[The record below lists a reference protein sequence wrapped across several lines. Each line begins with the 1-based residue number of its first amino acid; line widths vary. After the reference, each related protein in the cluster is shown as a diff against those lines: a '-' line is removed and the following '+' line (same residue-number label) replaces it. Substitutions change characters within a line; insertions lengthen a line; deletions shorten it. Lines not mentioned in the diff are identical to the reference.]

1 LPNKGWR
8 LPALAALGA
17 ALLLGCAQ
25 QPPAAAPAAAKSAP
39 GAGQSAPAASANTS
53 GLRPHATVV
62 RDFKR
67 FPGQFTVW
75 HKDEQWLLEILPAQL
90 EQEFFFTTQRT
101 RGIGERGVWAGLMLE
116 SGVAR
121 FSRVGNR
128 VLWLERD
135 TRFVAPTDQP
145 TALALDAAFSP
156 SLRGAS
162 TVLSQ
167 PHPQTGAILIDLN
180 ALVLSDF
187 SASASQLQ
195 GLYRQP
201 YQFDRNNSRIL
212 TADNQADETRIELL
226 AHYFAAALAQ
236 PQPGQTNPALQPA
249 RPGTLA
255 DPRSLFLG
263 FSLSLAPLPEPM
275 RPRLADARVGFF
287 KSTRRN
293 FDPSV
298 RYDNQEHFIHR
309 WRLEKQDLQ
318 AERSPP
324 RQPITFW
331 LDQNIPQR
339 YRDTIR
345 RAILAWNPAFERIGF
360 TDAIRVEQQEEGQ
373 PSRSAAVRR
382 ASVRWFLG
390 TDNNLAIGPSLVDP
404 RSGEIMD
411 ADIVISDS
419 WVRGAR
425 ANLQL
430 AAHAH
435 GPGCEHASHAL
446 ADLQQALALQV
457 ARGHFSADSP
467 DAEAYVQEV
476 LESVVVHE
484 VGHALGL
491 THNFRASAMW
501 SLAQLRDPAFVARH
515 GLASSVMDYLPLNI
529 DPAGRPAAGLLQK
542 APGPYDLWAIEYGY
556 RPFAVEQEA
565 AGLQAIAE
573 RAWADPLLAYGDDSD
588 AGGDLASAGIDPAN
602 ARHDLGDD
610 PVAWFEDRLQ
620 VARELWQR
628 LASQPPGRLTAAEE
642 RLAVERSLAQ
652 IGSAASNASR
662 VIGGVRVRR
671 HASPAQRDIYQ
682 PLPAAS
688 QRAALDTL
696 INGLFQPDSIRLEP
710 ALLRRLAPD
719 ALAVRSADP
728 QLPLLGRVH
737 QLHDGVLNQLF
748 SDRLAARLLETS
760 MITQPGDHFSL
771 AELQRRLRSA
781 IWQELA
787 IGNEITL
794 PRRNLQRIHLTRLS
808 TQLLRPAGSLPP
820 DARALARR
828 EAEALLSQLAQH
840 RPRPGLS
847 AETLAHLTEARA
859 TLQEALRAPILR
871 PAP

>member
-1 LPNKGWR
+1 M
-8 LPALAALGA
+8 

-25 QPPAAAPAAAKSAP
+25 QPTAAKRAASTAP
-39 GAGQSAPAASANTS
+39 NATQSAPATSANTS

-62 RDFKR
+62 RDYKR
-67 FPGQFTVW
+67 IAGQFTVW
-75 HKDEQWLLEILPAQL
+75 QKDEQWLLEILPAQL

-135 TRFVAPTDQP
+135 TRFVAATDQP

-195 GLYRQP
+195 ALYRQP
-201 YQFDRNNSRIL
+201 YQFDRSNSRIL

-226 AHYFAAALAQ
+226 AHYFAGALAL
-236 PQPGQTNPALQPA
+236 PQPAQTNPALQPG

-263 FSLSLAPLPEPM
+263 FSLSFAPLPEPM

-287 KSTRRN
+287 KTSRRN
-293 FDPSV
+293 FDPST
-298 RYDNQEHFIHR
+298 RYNNQEHFINR
-309 WRLEKQDLQ
+309 WRLEKQDPQ

-331 LDQNIPQR
+331 LDQNIPLR
-339 YRDTIR
+339 YRDAIR
-345 RAILAWNPAFERIGF
+345 RGILAWNPAFERIGF
-360 TDAIRVEQQEEGQ
+360 IDAIRVEQQADDQ

-411 ADIVISDS
+411 TDIVISDS
-419 WVRGAR
+419 WIRGAR

-435 GPGCEHASHAL
+435 SPGCEHASHAL
-446 ADLQQALALQV
+446 ADLQQALALRV
-457 ARGHFSADSP
+457 ARGEFADDSP
-467 DAEAYVQEV
+467 EAEAYVQEV
-476 LESVVVHE
+476 LEAVVVHE

-491 THNFRASAMW
+491 THNFRASTVW
-501 SLAQLRDPAFVARH
+501 PLAQLRDPAFVARH

-542 APGPYDLWAIEYGY
+542 TPGPYDLWAIEYGY
-556 RPFAVEQEA
+556 RPFAPEHEA

-573 RAWADPLLAYGDDSD
+573 RAWSDPLLAYGDDSD

-610 PVAWFEDRLQ
+610 PVVWFEDRLQ

-628 LASQPPGRLTAAEE
+628 LASLPPGRLTPAEE
-642 RLAVERSLAQ
+642 RLAVEHSLAQ
-652 IGSAASNASR
+652 VGNAASNASR

-671 HASPAQRDIYQ
+671 HASPTQRDIYQ

-688 QRAALDTL
+688 QRAALDAL
-696 INGLFQPDSIRLEP
+696 VGGLFQPDSIQLAP

-719 ALAVRSADP
+719 ALSVRSTDP

-737 QLHDGVLNQLF
+737 QLHDAVLNQLF
-748 SDRLAARLLETS
+748 SDRLAARLLETG
-760 MITQPGDHFSL
+760 MITSPADHFTL
-771 AELQRRLRSA
+771 AELHTRLRTA

-787 IGNEITL
+787 QGREIPL
-794 PRRNLQRIHLTRLS
+794 VRRNLQRIHLTRLS

-828 EAEALLSQLAQH
+828 EAETLLRALQQH

-847 AETLAHLTEARA
+847 AETLAHLAETRA
-859 TLQEALRAPILR
+859 TLQEALRAPLLR
-871 PAP
+871 AAP

>member
-1 LPNKGWR
+1 M
-8 LPALAALGA
+8 

-25 QPPAAAPAAAKSAP
+25 QPTAAKRAASTAP
-39 GAGQSAPAASANTS
+39 NATQSAPATSASTS

-62 RDFKR
+62 RDYKR
-67 FPGQFTVW
+67 IAGQFTVW
-75 HKDEQWLLEILPAQL
+75 QKDEQWLLEILPAQL

-135 TRFVAPTDQP
+135 TRFVAATDQP

-195 GLYRQP
+195 ALYRQP
-201 YQFDRNNSRIL
+201 YQFDRSNSRIL

-226 AHYFAAALAQ
+226 AHYFAGALAL
-236 PQPGQTNPALQPA
+236 PQPAQTNPALQPG

-263 FSLSLAPLPEPM
+263 FSLSFAPLPEPM

-287 KSTRRN
+287 KTSRRN
-293 FDPSV
+293 FDPST
-298 RYDNQEHFIHR
+298 RYNNQEHFINL
-309 WRLEKQDLQ
+309 WRLEKQDPQ

-331 LDQNIPQR
+331 LDQNIPLR
-339 YRDTIR
+339 YRDAIR
-345 RAILAWNPAFERIGF
+345 RGILAWNPAFERIGF
-360 TDAIRVEQQEEGQ
+360 IDAIRVEQQADDQ

-419 WVRGAR
+419 WIRGAR

-435 GPGCEHASHAL
+435 SPGCEHASHAL
-446 ADLQQALALQV
+446 ADLQQALALRV
-457 ARGHFSADSP
+457 ARGEFADDSP
-467 DAEAYVQEV
+467 EAEAYVQEV
-476 LESVVVHE
+476 LEAVVVHE

-491 THNFRASAMW
+491 THNFRASTVW
-501 SLAQLRDPAFVARH
+501 PLAQLRDPAFVARH

-542 APGPYDLWAIEYGY
+542 TPGPYDLWAIEYGY
-556 RPFAVEQEA
+556 RPFAPEHEA

-573 RAWADPLLAYGDDSD
+573 RAWSDPLLAYGDDSD

-610 PVAWFEDRLQ
+610 PVVWFEDRLQ

-628 LASQPPGRLTAAEE
+628 LASLPPGRLTPAEE
-642 RLAVERSLAQ
+642 RLAVEHSLAQ
-652 IGSAASNASR
+652 VGNAASNASR

-671 HASPAQRDIYQ
+671 HASPTQRDIYQ

-688 QRAALDTL
+688 QRAALDAL
-696 INGLFQPDSIRLEP
+696 VGGLFQPDSIQLAP

-719 ALAVRSADP
+719 ALSVRSTDP

-737 QLHDGVLNQLF
+737 QLHDAVLNQLF
-748 SDRLAARLLETS
+748 SDRLAARLLETG
-760 MITQPGDHFSL
+760 MITSPADHFTL
-771 AELQRRLRSA
+771 AELHTRLRTA

-787 IGNEITL
+787 QGREIPL
-794 PRRNLQRIHLTRLS
+794 VRRNLQRIHLTRLS

-828 EAEALLSQLAQH
+828 EAETLLRALQQH

-847 AETLAHLTEARA
+847 AETLAHLAETRA
-859 TLQEALRAPILR
+859 TLQEALRAPLLR
-871 PAP
+871 AAP